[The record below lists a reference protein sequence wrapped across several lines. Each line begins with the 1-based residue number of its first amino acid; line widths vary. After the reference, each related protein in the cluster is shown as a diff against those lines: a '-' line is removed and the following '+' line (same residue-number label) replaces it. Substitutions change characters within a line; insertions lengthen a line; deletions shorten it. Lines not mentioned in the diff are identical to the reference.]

1 VQPSA
6 PAIARRFRAIL
17 VVAAALALALAS
29 AVPRP
34 ARADRHE
41 PEPVLAAAEL
51 VRPALLSGP
60 EFRVQPQAQLV
71 GFMASFTLDTGSG
84 PIRADSVE
92 LLEVRAAEM
101 AAIQV
106 LDAVAGHEAFGLAA
120 LGRVKDTGATLA
132 RVVVQPLATVAGMPA
147 GVLRYFAG
155 ELDKWSGRLRRHGD
169 RIGERAGN
177 AGDPYAMV
185 GPMNAGRDGRPGK
198 AKRRWYGKL
207 GRELGRQAE
216 DAVSHGSARR
226 ALARELG
233 IDPYAATS
241 NPALNERLDR
251 LAWAAAAGSMSVSEL
266 VGYLPTGARTALDH
280 GGRVDAL
287 VWELDPEDLR
297 ERNRAVLSRW
307 CGDGF
312 QIRRFVR
319 NGAFL
324 ASVQTRLASAVDAI
338 GPGAGC
344 EHLLDLALA
353 AGHEVEARFL
363 ANGLAMAGD
372 FLGPAARGSQIVPV
386 GAGLVLLLPDGRKVL
401 PLPVDRLSW
410 TALAEEFFALPE
422 LADGPRSVLV
432 GGDVSERALRELTAL
447 GWEIVVRT
455 PYAGAPAYAHACC
468 A

>member
-1 VQPSA
+1 M
-6 PAIARRFRAIL
+6 L
-17 VVAAALALALAS
+17 VLALALLSPAS
-29 AVPRP
+29 AS
-34 ARADRHE
+34 RHE
-41 PEPVLAAAEL
+41 AEPALAAADL

-60 EFRVQPQAQLV
+60 DFRVQPQAQLV

-84 PIRADSVE
+84 PVRADSVE

-106 LDAVAGHEAFGLAA
+106 LDEVAAHEAFALAA
-120 LGRVKDTGATLA
+120 VSSVKDTGATLA
-132 RVVVQPLATVAGMPA
+132 RVAGRPLATVAGMPA
-147 GVLRYFAG
+147 GVVRYFTG
-155 ELDKWSGRLRRHGD
+155 ELDKWSSRLRRHGD
-169 RIGERAGN
+169 RIGERAGS

-198 AKRRWYGKL
+198 AKRRWYGKI

-226 ALARELG
+226 TLARELG

-266 VGYLPTGARTALDH
+266 LGYLPSGARTVLDH
-280 GGRVDAL
+280 GSRVDDL
-287 VWELDPEDLR
+287 VWDLDPEDLR
-297 ERNRAVLSRW
+297 ERNRAVLARW
-307 CGDGF
+307 CGDDF
-312 QIRRFVR
+312 QIRLFVR
-319 NGAFL
+319 HGTFL
-324 ASVQTRLASAVDAI
+324 ASVQTRLASAVDAL

-353 AGHEVEARFL
+353 ARHEVEARFL
-363 ANGLAMAGD
+363 ANGLAMAGHH
-372 FLGPAARGSQIVPV
+372 LGPAARGSTIVPV
-386 GAGLVLLLPDGRKVL
+386 GAGLLLELPDGRKVL

-410 TALAEEFFALPE
+410 TALAEDFFAQPE

-432 GGDVSERALRELTAL
+432 GGDVTDRALRELTAL

-455 PYAGAPAYAHACC
+455 PYAGAPAYAGSCC
-468 A
+468 G

>member
-1 VQPSA
+1 MFRKFRTVRVVSA
-6 PAIARRFRAIL
+6 AC
-17 VVAAALALALAS
+17 ALALAGPA
-29 AVPRP
+29 P
-34 ARADRHE
+34 ARAERHE
-41 PEPVLAAAEL
+41 AEPAMAAVELA
-51 VRPALLSGP
+51 RPALLSGP
-60 EFRVQPQAQLV
+60 DFRVRPQAQLV
-71 GFMASFTLDTGSG
+71 GFMAAFTLDTGSG
-84 PIRADSVE
+84 PVRADSVE

-106 LDAVAGHEAFGLAA
+106 LDDVVLREAFGLAA
-120 LGRVKDTGATLA
+120 LGSVKDTGATLA
-132 RVVVQPLATVAGMPA
+132 RVAVRPLATVAGVPA
-147 GVLRYFAG
+147 GVLRYFRG

-169 RIGERAGN
+169 RIGDRAGN

-185 GPMNAGRDGRPGK
+185 GPMNAGRDERPRK
-198 AKRRWYGKL
+198 AKRRWYGKI

-226 ALARELG
+226 TLARELG

-251 LAWAAAAGSMSVSEL
+251 LAWAAAAGSMSVTEL
-266 VGYLPTGARTALDH
+266 LGVLPTGARAVLDH
-280 GGRVDAL
+280 GGRIDDL
-287 VWELDPEDLR
+287 VWDLDPEDLR
-297 ERNRAVLSRW
+297 KRNHAVLSRW
-307 CGDGF
+307 CGDDF
-312 QIRRFVR
+312 QMRRFVR
-319 NGAFL
+319 HGVFL

-338 GPGAGC
+338 GPAAGC

-363 ANGLAMAGD
+363 ANGLVMASD
-372 FLGPAARGSQIVPV
+372 FLGPAARGSEIVPV
-386 GAGLVLLLPDGRKVL
+386 GAGLVLVLPDGRKVL

-410 TALAEEFFALPE
+410 TALAEDFFDLPE

-432 GGDVSERALRELTAL
+432 GGDVSDRALRELTAL

-455 PYAGAPAYAHACC
+455 PYAGAPAYARTCC

>member
-1 VQPSA
+1 MLRCAVPVIA
-6 PAIARRFRAIL
+6 MPAVR
-17 VVAAALALALAS
+17 ALALALVLAATAGAAPSAQAS
-29 AVPRP
+29 
-34 ARADRHE
+34 RHE
-41 PEPVLAAAEL
+41 AEPVLAAAEL
-51 VRPALLSGP
+51 ARPALLSGP
-60 EFRVQPQAQLV
+60 DFRVQPQAQLV
-71 GFMASFTLDTGSG
+71 GFMATFTLDTGSG
-84 PIRADSVE
+84 PVRADSVE

-106 LDAVAGHEAFGLAA
+106 LDDVVLHEAFALAA
-120 LGRVKDTGATLA
+120 VSSVKDTGATLA
-132 RVVVQPLATVAGMPA
+132 RVAVRPLATVAGMPA

-185 GPMNAGRDGRPGK
+185 GPMNAGRDGRPRK
-198 AKRRWYGKL
+198 AKRRWYGKI

-226 ALARELG
+226 TLARELG

-241 NPALNERLDR
+241 NPALNARLDR

-266 VGYLPTGARTALDH
+266 LGYLPSGARAALDH
-280 GGRVDAL
+280 GGRIDEL
-287 VWELDPEDLR
+287 VWDLDPEDLR

-307 CGDGF
+307 CGDDF
-312 QIRRFVR
+312 QTRRFVR
-319 NGAFL
+319 HGAFL

-363 ANGLAMAGD
+363 ANGLVMAEQ
-372 FLGPAARGSQIVPV
+372 FLGPAVRGSAIVPV
-386 GAGLVLLLPDGRKVL
+386 GAGLVLVLPDGRTVL
-401 PLPVDRLSW
+401 PLPVDLLSW
-410 TALAEEFFALPE
+410 TAVAEDFFSQPE

-432 GGDVSERALRELTAL
+432 GGDVSDRALRELTAL
-447 GWEIVVRT
+447 GWEVVVRT
-455 PYAGAPAYAHACC
+455 PYAGAPAYARTCC